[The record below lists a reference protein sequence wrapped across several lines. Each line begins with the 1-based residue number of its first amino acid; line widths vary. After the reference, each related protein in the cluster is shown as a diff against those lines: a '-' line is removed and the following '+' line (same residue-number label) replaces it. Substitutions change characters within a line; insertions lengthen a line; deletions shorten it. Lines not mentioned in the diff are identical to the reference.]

1 MRHVFDPR
9 VAVLWNFLERS
20 NAVESWFRK
29 DSCEGHRSQVAA
41 WSDPSDRKR
50 LTIRGGI

>member
-29 DSCEGHRSQVAA
+29 DLA
-41 WSDPSDRKR
+41 K
-50 LTIRGGI
+50 GIEVRWQPGLIQATANG